1 MEEED
6 GLHNIQN
13 TNNTPNQRLPSLKIA
28 WDLVYPG
35 QNNDFREILRNLIGG
50 LEDWELDKTEKSREI
65 KTPDWW

>member
-6 GLHNIQN
+6 GLHNIPN

-35 QNNDFREILRNLIGG
+35 QNHEAREILRNLIGCS
-50 LEDWELDKTEKSREI
+50 EDLKIEKS
-65 KTPDWW
+65 D